1 MVQCASI
8 SSYTALALLR
18 TAANDGEA
26 LPTSPWDTAQQFE
39 FKGETIRMVQ
49 EHAGGG
55 GNRGTRSQHGGR
67 NRVVSERVTGGWTM
81 EPTPTELQSIL
92 EIALGLAPVGNVYG
106 LDELL
111 PKFGLLVDKVAS
123 RYLYN
128 GCLVNKITFSAQ
140 QKSNL
145 TCAIE
150 IEGDTEL
157 PEPAA
162 FSTFNVPQIVDE
174 QPYILADSTLVL
186 DGREVS
192 FKSFTITVDNVLD
205 VDRFLNSLGRE
216 CIPAT
221 DRVVTASFEIPF
233 TEANTVLH
241 DLPAI
246 GIPGTLSFG
255 RGTSSTVFNFPRL
268 QVPADTPAGSS
279 RGDEL
284 MLDLE
289 FQARYDV
296 NPNDEMTITHIV

>member
-39 FKGETIRMVQ
+39 FKGENIRMIQ

-106 LDELL
+106 LDELV

-123 RYLYN
+123 RYFYN
-128 GCLVNKITFSAQ
+128 GCLVNKITFSGQ
-140 QKSNL
+140 QKSNV

-157 PEPAA
+157 AEPAA
-162 FSTFNVPQIVDE
+162 FTTFNVPPIVEE

-186 DGREVS
+186 DGREVK
-192 FKSFTITVDNVLD
+192 FKSFTITVDNVLE
-205 VDRFLNSLGRE
+205 VDRFLNCLGRE

-221 DRVVTASFEIPF
+221 DRVVTASFEVPF

-246 GIPGTLSFG
+246 GIPGTLSFAS
-255 RGTSSTVFNFPRL
+255 GTASTVFDFPRL
-268 QVPADTPAGSS
+268 QVPAETPSGSN

-289 FQARYDV
+289 FQARYADE
-296 NPNDEMTITHIV
+296 PNDEMTITHTV